1 MKTLLSGNEAIARG
15 AYEFGCV
22 FSAAYPGTPSTE
34 ILENVAKYKEIKS
47 QWSPNEK
54 VAMEV
59 AIGAAMAGARSLCA
73 MKHVGVNVAA
83 DPLMSF
89 AFMEVKGGFVLVSAD
104 DPGMHSSQNEQD
116 NRNYAKFAKIPV
128 LDPSDSAEA
137 KDFVGKAFDISETF
151 HAPVILRTTT
161 RTSHGKGLVQLGDPM
176 ERKVAGFEKNFEKLV
191 VLPMNARKLRVDAE
205 ARLRKLEAFAE
216 ETDLNFEE
224 EGEGRIA
231 FITTGIAHVHLKEIL
246 PSAPILKIGMPY
258 PLPMKKIQNFVSR
271 FDRVIV
277 VEELDPFV
285 QEQIL
290 AAGIHVEGK
299 NLIPGIW
306 ELNPEIIR
314 DVLEKEGIIPEK
326 KRHKTVKADAIPRPP
341 VFCPGCPHLGI
352 FHALKKA
359 KAQIVTGDIGCY
371 TLAAIPPFNSMDTCV
386 CMGASIGNAI
396 GIEKA
401 TGSGIGIA
409 AVIGDSTF
417 THSGLTGLV
426 DAIMNN
432 SHITIVISD
441 NSITAMTGGQPNPRT
456 GWDLHRQPNAKMD
469 FEIVARAMG
478 AEHVYPVDPTN
489 MAQTFDVV
497 KRELE
502 ADHLSVIISQ
512 APCVLYPKKVER
524 DKFFTFLNNCTAC
537 SMCSR
542 INCQAI
548 TRSGELTEKGR
559 NKWHISEDLCTG
571 CGLCIQMCKFDAI
584 RPISRKGE

>member
-15 AYEFGCV
+15 AYEYGCV
-22 FSAAYPGTPSTE
+22 FAAAYPGTPSTE
-34 ILENVAKYKEIKS
+34 ILENIAKYKEIKS
-47 QWSPNEK
+47 QWAPNEK

-128 LDPSDSAEA
+128 LDPSDSDEA
-137 KDFVGKAFDISETF
+137 KRFVGEAFKISETF
-151 HAPVILRTTT
+151 HTPVMLRTTT
-161 RTSHGKGLVQLGDPM
+161 RTSHGKGLVELGEPI
-176 ERKVAGFEKNFEKLV
+176 ERKVSGFEKNFEKLV
-191 VLPMNARKLRVDAE
+191 VLPMNARKLRVCAE
-205 ARLRKLEAFAE
+205 ERLRKLETFAE
-216 ETDLNFEE
+216 NTNLNFEE
-224 EGEGRIA
+224 PGEGRIG
-231 FITTGIAHVHLKEIL
+231 FITSGIAHVHLKEVL
-246 PSAPILKIGMPY
+246 PNAPILKIGMPY
-258 PLPMKKIQNFVSR
+258 PLPLNKIRDFVSR

-285 QEQIL
+285 EEQIL
-290 AAGIHVEGK
+290 AAGMKVEGK

-314 DVLEKEGIIPEK
+314 ETLGKEGIIPAKERK
-326 KRHKTVKADAIPRPP
+326 QTTKADAIPRPP

-359 KAQIVTGDIGCY
+359 KAKIITGDIGCY
-371 TLAAIPPFNSMDTCV
+371 TLAAIPPFNAMDTCV

-401 TGSGIGIA
+401 TGSGKGIA

-441 NSITAMTGGQPNPRT
+441 NSITAMTGGQPDPRT
-456 GWDLHRQPNAKMD
+456 GWDIHHEENTPMD

-478 AEHVYPVDPTN
+478 VDHVYPVDPTD
-489 MAQTFDVV
+489 MAPTFEVV

-512 APCVLYPKKVER
+512 APCVLYPKKVKR
-524 DKFFTFLNNCTAC
+524 DKFFTFLDNCTAC
-537 SMCSR
+537 TMCSR

-548 TRSGELTEKGR
+548 TRSSELTEKGR
-559 NKWHISEDLCTG
+559 NKWQINVDLCTG